1 MDIVGRLDIVR
12 RIILPQEMGVWRLT
26 ERFGL
31 YSDG

>member
-12 RIILPQEMGVWRLT
+12 RIILPQEMGVWRLI